1 MRRGLLIWTLLAV
14 VGTAQGIVVQG
25 TPPAAPTSGTKQKF
39 ASIQSAAHQSDDSSG
54 MRRGTIESLS
64 LARGT
69 FHVHGQALTFDA
81 KRVKVFSRSGKPA
94 GLANVRKGSA
104 VRFTLDPTDPQH
116 RRVAAIYVD

>member
-1 MRRGLLIWTLLAV
+1 MRQGLLLFTLLAV
-14 VGTAQGIVVQG
+14 VGTAQAIVAQG
-25 TPPAAPTSGTKQKF
+25 TPPAAPASGTKPKF
-39 ASIQSAAHQSDDSSG
+39 ASIQATARQSDDSSG

-81 KRVKVFSRSGKPA
+81 KRVKVFSRSGKPSSI
-94 GLANVRKGSA
+94 ANVRKGSV
-104 VRFTLDPTDPQH
+104 VRFTLDPADPQH